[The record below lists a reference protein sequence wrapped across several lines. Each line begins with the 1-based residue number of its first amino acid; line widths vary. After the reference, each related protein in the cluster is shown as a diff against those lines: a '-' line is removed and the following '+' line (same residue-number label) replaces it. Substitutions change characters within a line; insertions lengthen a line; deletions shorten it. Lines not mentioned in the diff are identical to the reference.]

1 VGRVAIEE
9 MGEMSRRD
17 GQTWPRLAV
26 AAAFGAA
33 FAGAALW
40 GVACT
45 AIVVLKPHGELL
57 NAGIA
62 TAVGAGFALIA
73 LSLCLILR
81 RLGVMGAGND
91 GADGEGWGR
100 TVNDPIRPQ
109 PPSDGPDLWPQFERE
124 LREYL
129 ETHEPT
135 PSPAGLETDECAPV
149 AR

>member
-1 VGRVAIEE
+1 
-9 MGEMSRRD
+9 MSRED
-17 GQTWPRLAV
+17 GHTWPPLAV
-26 AAAFGAA
+26 AAVAGAA

-40 GVACT
+40 GTACT
-45 AIVVLKPHGELL
+45 VIVVLKPHGELL

-81 RLGVMGAGND
+81 RLGVMGTGND

-100 TVNDPIRPQ
+100 DANEPICPQ

-124 LREYL
+124 LRAYL
-129 ETHEPT
+129 EEHERT
-135 PSPAGLETDECAPV
+135 PV
-149 AR
+149 AG